1 MENECRHEEGIG
13 MRELIADMFITLDGY
28 AFGEGAPAYFGYF
41 GPDLKRWID
50 DQSAEPQIVVMGRVT
65 YEALSA
71 YAQMDEPDEGAD
83 SMNELPKLVFSRTL
97 EEPLEWNNSRLAK
110 AELAGLAKAELADEI
125 RSLKAEPGDTLRT
138 MGSLSVVKELLVE
151 GLVDRLRLI
160 VFPQI
165 LGDTGREPLFA
176 DLPDIDLEL
185 IDTKVLDG
193 RLVTLEYHPANAHQ
207 TG

>member
-1 MENECRHEEGIG
+1 
-13 MRELIADMFITLDGY
+13 
-28 AFGEGAPAYFGYF
+28 
-41 GPDLKRWID
+41 
-50 DQSAEPQIVVMGRVT
+50 MGRVT

-71 YAQMDEPDEGAD
+71 YAQMDKPTEGAD

-97 EEPLEWNNSRLAK
+97 EEPLEWNNSRLAE
-110 AELAGLAKAELADEI
+110 ADLADEI
-125 RSLKAEPGDTLRT
+125 RSLKAQPGEPLRT

-165 LGDTGREPLFA
+165 LGDTGRQPLFA

-185 IDTKVLDG
+185 IDTKILDD
-193 RLVTLEYHPANAHQ
+193 RLVTLEYRPATAHQ